1 MKQLSEQLSKQQTGQ
16 AGRTLRLSAFS
27 LAGVFFLALL
37 VMAPARL
44 GQLASLPENITIN
57 NWKGTIW
64 QGQADH
70 VSLANRQGEVLLE
83 GTITWDVQ
91 LLSILQGEL
100 CSLFYAQES
109 LLSSDPNRQDVAEV
123 RGKACWA
130 GNNSIVAKDVSFS
143 LPAERLLYNAEM
155 VLAGLI
161 QGRLDSARWQ
171 PGTDNISASIDV
183 IGQGQWRDID
193 VTVPGMTALRQVDW
207 PDIPF
212 TISSPDPQGLQIEAA
227 FNAEG
232 SASQQ
237 VSANWPIHSLSV
249 NLNVAMNGAYQTEIL
264 LLPDD
269 GIDPQL
275 ESWLAVL
282 AEEGRGDF
290 AGGYRYFIR
299 SP

>member
-1 MKQLSEQLSKQQTGQ
+1 MKQPIKQTTGQ
-16 AGRTLRLSAFS
+16 AGRTLRLSAMF
-27 LAGVFFLALL
+27 LASVFLLALL

-44 GQLASLPENITIN
+44 GQLARLPENITIS

-83 GTITWDVQ
+83 GTVTWDVQ
-91 LLSILQGEL
+91 LLPLLRGEL
-100 CSLFYAQES
+100 CSLFYAQET
-109 LLSSDPNRQDVAEV
+109 LLSSVPNRQDVAEV
-123 RGKACWA
+123 RGEACWV
-130 GNNSIVAKDVSFS
+130 GNNSIVVQDVSFS

-155 VLAGLI
+155 ALAGLI

-171 PGTDNISASIDV
+171 SGTDNMSASIDV
-183 IGQGQWRDID
+183 IGQGQWRDIG

-212 TISSPDPQGLQIEAA
+212 TISSPDPQSLQIEAA
-227 FNAEG
+227 LNTENPADQPV
-232 SASQQ
+232 SAS
-237 VSANWPIHSLSV
+237 WPIHTLSV

-264 LLPDD
+264 LLPHD

-282 AEEGRGDF
+282 AEEGRGEF
-290 AGGYRYFIR
+290 AGGYRYFIT

>member
-1 MKQLSEQLSKQQTGQ
+1 MKQQMKQKAGQT
-16 AGRTLRLSAFS
+16 GRTLRLSVIF

-44 GQLASLPENITIN
+44 GQLANLPGNITVS

-64 QGQADH
+64 QGRADH

-83 GTITWDVQ
+83 GTVTWDVQ
-91 LLSILQGEL
+91 LLSLLQGEL

-109 LLSSDPNRQDVAEV
+109 LLSSAPDRQEVAEV
-123 RGKACWA
+123 RGEACWV
-130 GNNSIVAKDVSFS
+130 GNNGIVVQDVSFS

-155 VLAGLI
+155 ALAGLI
-161 QGRLDSARWQ
+161 QGRLDSVRWQ
-171 PGTDNISASIDV
+171 SGTDNMSASIDV
-183 IGQGQWRDID
+183 DGQGQWRNID

-212 TISSPDPQGLQIEAA
+212 TISSPDPQRLQIEAA
-227 FNAEG
+227 FNRED
-232 SASQQ
+232 SANQQ
-237 VSANWPIHSLSV
+237 VPANWPIHSLSV

-282 AEEGRGDF
+282 AEEGLGDF